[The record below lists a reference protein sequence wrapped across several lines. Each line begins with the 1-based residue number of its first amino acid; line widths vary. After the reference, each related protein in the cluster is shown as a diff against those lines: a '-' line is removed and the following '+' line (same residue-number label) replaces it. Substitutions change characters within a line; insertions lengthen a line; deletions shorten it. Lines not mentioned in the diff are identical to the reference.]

1 MMKRLGFKKGWNLSY
16 SRPYSCDFDLTM
28 GESSMVS
35 LWCSMQKLETSR
47 NSINALRMEGP
58 QIKAEYVPG
67 KIRKDPC
74 LSCFADSTSSNRL

>member
-1 MMKRLGFKKGWNLSY
+1 
-16 SRPYSCDFDLTM
+16 
-28 GESSMVS
+28 MVS

-67 KIRKDPC
+67 KIREDPC

>member
-1 MMKRLGFKKGWNLSY
+1 
-16 SRPYSCDFDLTM
+16 
-28 GESSMVS
+28 MVS

-67 KIRKDPC
+67 KIREDPC
-74 LSCFADSTSSNRL
+74 LFFVLQIQRLQTDCEGNNFM